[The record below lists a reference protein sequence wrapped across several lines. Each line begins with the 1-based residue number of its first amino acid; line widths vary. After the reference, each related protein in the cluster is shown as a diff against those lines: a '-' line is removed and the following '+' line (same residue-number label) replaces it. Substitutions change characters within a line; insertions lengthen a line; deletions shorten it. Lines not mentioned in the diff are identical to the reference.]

1 MQEKYFTMFI
11 YFPQF
16 ICHPR
21 KILAQLNPGF
31 FARLC
36 RSGWQRKN
44 EINYLAPYIDNFQL
58 QKLLVQGPNS
68 EFHSI
73 PAFTAV
79 LLLKVLIRSCN
90 TKNTNCGKEKCLQL
104 IEFSAI

>member
-36 RSGWQRKN
+36 RSGRQRKN

-58 QKLLVQGPNS
+58 
-68 EFHSI
+68 
-73 PAFTAV
+73 
-79 LLLKVLIRSCN
+79 
-90 TKNTNCGKEKCLQL
+90 
-104 IEFSAI
+104 